1 MRLMLAM
8 RTLELREYEPCEAPL
23 SLKERDT
30 LRAAVPSLTV
40 EPVTGQ
46 EAVYRLTPGSTVG
59 ALELGDLAVSIR
71 PKLEVSRVLFLA
83 SYAMGAFRLQDE
95 PYAFEDKATLVE
107 ALAPALVAAARRAFG
122 RGLLHGYRTEEEA
135 LHTVRG
141 RIMVAE
147 QIRRRFDIPLPVEV
161 RYDDFTDDI
170 LANRLVKAAAAVLG
184 AMHIEDAD
192 AREGL
197 RWMDA
202 TLGNVSLLR
211 FSQRAVPPVTF
222 NRLNEHYRDVVELS
236 RLILRYRAIE
246 LERGGIRANGF
257 LMDMNEV
264 FQGFVTRALRESLKV
279 SDSTL
284 RSDKNLPG
292 TVWLDQGQHIRLRP
306 DLSWW
311 DGSTCTFV
319 GDAKYKRI
327 HDERVPN
334 ADLYQ
339 MLAYAT
345 ALDLPGGLLAYA
357 EGEEQPVVHEVRNAG
372 KRLEVA
378 AVNLSGSIA
387 DIRASIDEL
396 AQRVRTLRDTA
407 RQLRR
412 AA

>member
-1 MRLMLAM
+1 MQ
-8 RTLELREYEPCEAPL
+8 TLDLREHETCEAPL
-23 SLKERDT
+23 SVEDRDI
-30 LRAAVPSLTV
+30 LWAAVPSLRV
-40 EPVTGQ
+40 EPVTGL

-59 ALELGDLAVSIR
+59 TLELGDLAVSIR

-83 SYAMGAFRLQDE
+83 SYAMGAFNLRDE
-95 PYAFEDKATLVE
+95 SYAFEDKETLVE
-107 ALAPALVAAARRAFG
+107 ALAPALVAASRRAFG

-141 RIMVAE
+141 RVMVAE
-147 QIRRRFDIPLPVEV
+147 QVRRRFDIPLPVEV

-170 LANRLVKAAAAVLG
+170 LPNRLVKAAATVLG
-184 AMHIEDAD
+184 AMHIEDPD

-211 FSQRAVPPVTF
+211 FSPLDVPAAAF

-246 LERGGIRANGF
+246 IDRGEVRANSF
-257 LMDMNEV
+257 LMDMNDV
-264 FQGFVTRALRESLKV
+264 FQRFVTRALRESLGV
-279 SDSTL
+279 SDRTL
-284 RSDKNLPG
+284 RSDKNLPRRI
-292 TVWLDQGQHIRLRP
+292 WLDEGQRKWLGP

-311 DGSTCTFV
+311 DGATCTFV
-319 GDAKYKRI
+319 GDSKYKRTQ
-327 HDERVPN
+327 DERVRN

-345 ALDLPGGLLAYA
+345 ALDLPGGLLVYA
-357 EGEEQPVVHEVRNAG
+357 EGEEQPVAYEVRNAG
-372 KRLEVA
+372 KRLQVA

-396 AQRVRTLRDTA
+396 AQSVQALRNEA
-407 RQLRR
+407 RQLRH